1 MFLRQRFLKDQ
12 KFFNDYKRF
21 MDNLLVKGYAKQSE
35 VVQSGKTWYI
45 PHHGVYHPSKPG
57 KIRVVFDCSA
67 EFQGKSI
74 NKELLSGPDLTNQII
89 GIMTR
94 FREEKIA
101 FMADIE
107 AMYHQ
112 VLVPDDQQT
121 FLKFLWWSTDDIDS
135 EPQEFMMCA
144 HVFGG
149 TSSASCSN
157 YALRRTAID
166 NKEVYGTDAA
176 TTLFRNFYMDELLKS
191 VKDVQS
197 AKQLVH
203 NVINICKSG
212 GFNLT
217 KFMSN
222 SKELLAIIP
231 EEKRKDGMKDKYLS
245 GDLPNDKA
253 LEICWN
259 IEKDMF
265 TFKINLDGKPIMKSL
280 LSMISSMY
288 NPLGFAAPFVLER
301 RKNLQS
307 FCNKNEQWDEI
318 IQQDIQ
324 RDWAKWVGQMNQLE
338 NLISRCIQPAD
349 FGEIK
354 SVTLHHFSDASK
366 NGYGQCK
373 YIRLVDND
381 N

>member
-1 MFLRQRFLKDQ
+1 MVL
-12 KFFNDYKRF
+12 
-21 MDNLLVKGYAKQSE
+21 
-35 VVQSGKTWYI
+35 
-45 PHHGVYHPSKPG
+45 
-57 KIRVVFDCSA
+57 DCSA

-74 NKELLSGPDLTNQII
+74 NTELLSGPGLINQII
-89 GIMTR
+89 EIMTR

-101 FMADIE
+101 FVADIE

-121 FLKFLWWSTDDIDS
+121 FLKFLWWSTDDIDD
-135 EPQEFMMCA
+135 EPQDFMMCA

-176 TTLFRNFYMDELLKS
+176 TTLLRNFYMDELLKS

-197 AKQLVH
+197 AKQLVQ

-231 EEKRKDGMKDKYLS
+231 EEKRKDGMKDKDLS

-253 LEICWN
+253 LGICWN
-259 IEKDMF
+259 IEKDTF
-265 TFKINLDGKPIMKSL
+265 SFKINLDGKPIMKRSL
-280 LSMISSMY
+280 LSIISSMY

-301 RKNLQS
+301 RKNLQM
-307 FCNKNEQWDEI
+307 KWD
-318 IQQDIQ
+318 
-324 RDWAKWVGQMNQLE
+324 GM
-338 NLISRCIQPAD
+338 
-349 FGEIK
+349 G
-354 SVTLHHFSDASK
+354 
-366 NGYGQCK
+366 
-373 YIRLVDND
+373 
-381 N
+381 